1 MTTARR
7 GGKSSTKE
15 ASMRTRRLWTGL
27 ALVLALS
34 LAGCAG
40 DREAE
45 GGGGGDGD
53 WTPTHDRSNPTSR
66 EQATNDG
73 ALPLQAQPQGNQA
86 TFGEG
91 IEGATSVEVAEGGRA
106 LVKVDVNSATVPQ
119 LMEVP
124 GMSHNLARAIVNNRP
139 YKDAADLSARIPNL
153 DPRLVKAYEPHLTFG
168 PVRDTR

>member
-15 ASMRTRRLWTGL
+15 ACMRTRRLWTGL

-40 DREAE
+40 DREAD
-45 GGGGGDGD
+45 GGGGGDGN
-53 WTPTHDRSNPTSR
+53 WSPTHDGSNPTSR
-66 EQATNDG
+66 EQATNKG
-73 ALPLQAQPQGNQA
+73 ALPLPAVPQGGQ
-86 TFGEG
+86 GVYG
-91 IEGATSVEVAEGGRA
+91 DRIEGGNGVAVAEGGRA

-124 GMSHNLARAIVNNRP
+124 GMSHNLANAIVNNRP
-139 YKDAADLSARIPNL
+139 YKDAADMSVRIPNL
-153 DPRLVKAYEPHLTFG
+153 DPRLVKAYAPYLTFG
-168 PVRDTR
+168 PARDTR

>member
-1 MTTARR
+1 MTAARR
-7 GGKSSTKE
+7 GGKSSAKE
-15 ASMRTRRLWTGL
+15 ASMRTQRLWTGL
-27 ALVLALS
+27 ALVLA

-53 WTPTHDRSNPTSR
+53 WSPTHDRSNPTSR

-73 ALPLQAQPQGNQA
+73 ALPLQAAPQGNQA

-91 IEGATSVEVAEGGRA
+91 IEGAKSVQVAQG
-106 LVKVDVNSATVPQ
+106 VKVDVNSATVPQ

-153 DPRLVKAYEPHLTFG
+153 DPRLVKAYAPYLTFG
-168 PVRDTR
+168 PAHRAQ

>member
-1 MTTARR
+1 
-7 GGKSSTKE
+7 
-15 ASMRTRRLWTGL
+15 MRTQRLWTGL

-45 GGGGGDGD
+45 GGGGGGDGD
-53 WTPTHDRSNPTSR
+53 WSPTHDRSNPTSR

-119 LMEVP
+119 LMAVP
-124 GMSHNLARAIVNNRP
+124 GMSHNLAQAIVNNRP

-168 PVRDTR
+168 PSRDTR